1 MKENVLDVLVYLFQ
15 NFLED
20 DAEVRFDRDSMQID
34 LLDAGFPLTEIHK
47 AFDWMDGLANR
58 QGHATGAVSSRAI
71 RIYSDDEQAKLD
83 VECRGFLMYLE
94 QLGILS
100 PVSRELVI
108 DRVMALSDEDVD
120 ADDLK
125 WVVLMVLFSQPG
137 QEDAYAWME
146 NLVFENFTGYVN

>member
-15 NFLED
+15 NFLD
-20 DAEVRFDRDSMQID
+20 DDTAVRFDRDSMQTD

-47 AFDWMDGLANR
+47 AFDWMDGLAAR
-58 QGHATGAVSSRAI
+58 QGQATAAVVSRAI
-71 RIYSDDEQAKLD
+71 RIYSDEEVDKLD

-100 PVSRELVI
+100 AESRELVI
-108 DRVMALSDEDVD
+108 DRAMALNEEDFD
-120 ADDLK
+120 AEDLK

-146 NLVFENFTGYVN
+146 NLVFENFTGYLN

>member
-15 NFLED
+15 NFLD
-20 DAEVRFDRDSMQID
+20 DDTAVRFDRDSMQTD

-47 AFDWMDGLANR
+47 AFDWMDGLAAR
-58 QGHATGAVSSRAI
+58 QGQATAAVFSRAI
-71 RIYSDDEQAKLD
+71 RIYSDEEVDKLD

-100 PVSRELVI
+100 AESRELVI
-108 DRVMALSDEDVD
+108 DRAMALNEEDFD
-120 ADDLK
+120 AEDLK

-146 NLVFENFTGYVN
+146 NLVFENFTGYLN

>member
-15 NFLED
+15 NFLD
-20 DAEVRFDRDSMQID
+20 DDTAVRFDRDSMQTD

-47 AFDWMDGLANR
+47 AFDWMDGLAAR
-58 QGHATGAVSSRAI
+58 QGQSTSTVFSRAI
-71 RIYSDDEQAKLD
+71 RIYSDEEADKLD

-100 PVSRELVI
+100 AESRELVI
-108 DRVMALSDEDVD
+108 DRAMALNEADFD

-146 NLVFENFTGYVN
+146 NLVFENFTGYLN

>member
-15 NFLED
+15 NFLD
-20 DAEVRFDRDSMQID
+20 DDTAVRFDRDSMQTD
-34 LLDAGFPLTEIHK
+34 LLEAGFPLTEIHK
-47 AFDWMDGLANR
+47 AFDWMDGLAAR
-58 QGHATGAVSSRAI
+58 QGQATAAVVSRAI
-71 RIYSDDEQAKLD
+71 RIYSDEEVDKLD

-100 PVSRELVI
+100 AESRELVI
-108 DRVMALSDEDVD
+108 DRAMALNEEDFD
-120 ADDLK
+120 AEDLK

-146 NLVFENFTGYVN
+146 NLVFENFTGYLN